1 MDGKGGDVWF
11 SFSFLVFVIRGYL
24 LVLDHL
30 YYISSFNKFSFCG
43 FYLFFIYS
51 LDLGG
56 RYQSVG
62 IVVLK

>member
-30 YYISSFNKFSFCG
+30 YYISSFNNFSFCG

-51 LDLGG
+51 LDLGEDINQLG
-56 RYQSVG
+56 
-62 IVVLK
+62 LLF

>member
-1 MDGKGGDVWF
+1 MGKEGMYG
-11 SFSFLVFVIRGYL
+11 FLFFIVFVIRGYL
-24 LVLDHL
+24 LVLDHS